1 MSQFLKMLASYG
13 RVVLATSLTAIMAMG
28 HLPEVGSDW
37 ATIGKAALVALLP
50 VIARAL
56 NPGDT
61 AYGIGAK

>member
-37 ATIGKAALVALLP
+37 ATIG
-50 VIARAL
+50 
-56 NPGDT
+56 
-61 AYGIGAK
+61 